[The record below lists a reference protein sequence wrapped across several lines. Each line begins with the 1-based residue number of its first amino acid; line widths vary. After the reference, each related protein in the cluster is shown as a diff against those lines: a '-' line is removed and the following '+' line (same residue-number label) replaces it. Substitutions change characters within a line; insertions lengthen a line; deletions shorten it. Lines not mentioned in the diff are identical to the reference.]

1 MAKDTYHD
9 AVRRALEKEGWTITD
24 EQYKFSTGEA
34 SFEID
39 LFAEKLIVAE
49 RGNDKIAVEVKSF
62 RSQSPMNKF
71 HEAVGQYDN
80 YLFALE
86 EYAPERILY
95 LALPIDLWETFF
107 QKPFVQLVIS
117 RKRMRLIIYD
127 QNAETIEKWIR

>member
-1 MAKDTYHD
+1 MARDTYHD

>member
-1 MAKDTYHD
+1 MARDTYHD

-24 EQYKFSTGEA
+24 EQYKCSTGEA

>member
-1 MAKDTYHD
+1 MARDTYHD

-86 EYAPERILY
+86 EYAPKRILY